1 MIIHLS
7 KFFLA
12 LAPLSVVFV
21 ASSTLFPFIG
31 VKAYWFRLCVSLALI
46 AFLGWV
52 GFQSSNE
59 EIRRLFKQTF
69 SSPLVLA
76 VTIFAVIFV
85 LASVFAYDSS
95 SAFWSN
101 FERGEGG
108 FQMIYYYLFFLLLVL
123 IGRDKKIW
131 RLFLWTMLAA
141 AVFVIGYG
149 FWGDLSAGGLL
160 SNRFAGSLGNP
171 AYLGSYLLFSLF
183 FAGFLIFDG
192 KTVGWQ
198 RFLLSGLFF
207 LFSLFILFT
216 QTRGAFLGL
225 IVGLAAFLLFV
236 VFQKSVHRRLFL
248 TAVIVLIIGFSTAVY
263 FRQSPMIK
271 DLPVVGRL
279 FRISVFD
286 RSVQSRLWVW
296 RTAYEGFKERPL
308 FGWGPENFA
317 KVFNNRFD
325 TRHFVPAETSDTWY
339 DRAHS
344 VFFDYLVETG
354 ILGFL
359 SYLGIFAAFYW
370 QFLSK
375 MRINA
380 ERKFLEA
387 DRRGN
392 KQKSMVNS
400 QGSIVSNA
408 LLFAFP
414 ITYLT
419 QGIILFEILPV
430 YLSFFFFLAFSVY
443 KFQND

>member
-1 MIIHLS
+1 MFLKLLNRLS
-7 KFFLA
+7 YIFLA
-12 LAPLSVVFV
+12 LSFLSVVFI
-21 ASSTLFPFIG
+21 SSDTIFPFIG

-52 GFQSSNE
+52 GFQSSSE
-59 EIRRLFKQTF
+59 EVRRLFKQTF

-76 VTIFAVIFV
+76 VTIFAAIFI
-85 LASVFAYDSS
+85 LASVFAYDPLA
-95 SAFWSN
+95 AFWSN

-108 FQMIYYYLFFLLLVL
+108 LQMIYYYLFFLLLVL
-123 IGRDKKIW
+123 VGRDEKIW

-149 FWGDLSAGGLL
+149 FWGNLSAGGLL

-183 FAGFLIFDG
+183 FAGFLIFNG
-192 KTVGWQ
+192 KTVRWQ
-198 RFLLSGLFF
+198 RFLLSGLSF
-207 LFSLFILFT
+207 LFLLFILLT

-225 IVGLAAFLLFV
+225 IVGLVAFLLFA

-248 TAVIVLIIGFSTAVY
+248 TAVIVLIISFSSAVY
-263 FRQSPMIK
+263 FRQSPAIK

-296 RTAYEGFKERPL
+296 QTAYEGFKERPL
-308 FGWGPENFA
+308 LGWGPENFT
-317 KVFNNRFD
+317 KVFNNHFD
-325 TRHFVPAETSDTWY
+325 VRHFVPAETSDTWY
-339 DRAHS
+339 DRAHN
-344 VFFDYLVETG
+344 VIFDYLAETG
-354 ILGFL
+354 IFGTL

-370 QFLSK
+370 QFRGSTSQILNQ
-375 MRINA
+375 I
-380 ERKFLEA
+380 RKEVEP
-387 DRRGN
+387 R
-392 KQKSMVNS
+392 KVNS
-400 QGSIVSNA
+400 QALEFA

-414 ITYLT
+414 IAYLT

-430 YLSFFFFLAFSVY
+430 YLSFFFFLAFSAY
-443 KFQND
+443 KFQKIKK